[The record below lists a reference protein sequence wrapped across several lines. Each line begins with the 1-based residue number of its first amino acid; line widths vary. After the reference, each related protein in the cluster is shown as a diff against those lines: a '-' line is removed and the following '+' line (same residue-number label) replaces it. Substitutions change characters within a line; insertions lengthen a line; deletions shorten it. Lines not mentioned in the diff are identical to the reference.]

1 MGFECGTKSEDWT
14 EVKCCDLVLMLSA
27 MLLCFLK
34 LKATKKII
42 SQKLKKVL
50 DENRVRCY
58 TCQATFR
65 KEGFESCLN
74 IAYGEVSKWS

>member
-34 LKATKKII
+34 LKATKKINFSKI
-42 SQKLKKVL
+42 KK
-50 DENRVRCY
+50 
-58 TCQATFR
+58 
-65 KEGFESCLN
+65 S
-74 IAYGEVSKWS
+74 S